1 MSPQNGFF
9 RASLALV
16 LLLGCSCYGSLLG
29 PPWEAALEREHALVG
44 RIWDTRE
51 RRFITPQALVQDV
64 SVSRFLLLGE
74 KHDNPDQHRIQAW
87 IIRELVLKSRW
98 PAVAFEMFSP
108 DQLPGLRD
116 HLASHPRDAMG
127 LARAVR
133 WKESGWPDFELYRPV
148 VEAALEAELEIYPAN
163 LSRAEL
169 AALRHGDFDTLE
181 QSFVR
186 RFGLDQPLSTER
198 YAIMAED
205 IRESHCGYVSGAAIP
220 PMIEVQRGRDARMA
234 QTLLDGARRDGIVL
248 IAGAGH
254 ARRDRGV
261 PSYLVL
267 EEPEAKISS
276 VALMEVESGA
286 NQPVDYLDRRRTPA
300 FDYLWFTPRVDD
312 VDPCE
317 KFREQLE
324 KLKIREPTR

>member
-1 MSPQNGFF
+1 MSPRNGFI
-9 RASLALV
+9 RAWLALV
-16 LLLGCSCYGSLLG
+16 LLIGCSAHDALLG
-29 PPWEAALEREHALVG
+29 PPWEAVVEQDHVLVG
-44 RIWDTRE
+44 RIWNTTE
-51 RRFITPQALVQDV
+51 HRFLTPQALVQDV
-64 SVSRFLLLGE
+64 AASRFLILGE

-87 IIRELVLKSRW
+87 IIGELVSETRR

-108 DQLPGLRD
+108 DQLPALRD
-116 HLASHPRDAMG
+116 HLASHPRDAVG
-127 LARAVR
+127 LARAVG
-133 WKESGWPDFELYRPV
+133 WKTSGWPNFALYRPV
-148 VEAALEAELEIYPAN
+148 VEAALQADLKIYPAN
-163 LSRAEL
+163 LSRVEL
-169 AALRHGDFDTLE
+169 VALRDGDFDALE
-181 QSFVR
+181 ESFVR

-198 YAIMAED
+198 YAILAED

-234 QTLLDGARRDGIVL
+234 QSLLDGAQPDGVVL

-254 ARRDRGV
+254 ARRDGGV
-261 PSYLVL
+261 PTYLVL

-286 NQPVDYLDRRRTPA
+286 NEPVDYLDGMRTSA

-324 KLKIREPTR
+324 KLDTREPTR